1 VLTAAL
7 LLEISEGLKKSIY
20 LNIFT
25 IMREGKGEKRGDM
38 ENNHLLY
45 ILFLHQSIHISPSEE
60 TIRKDG

>member
-38 ENNHLLY
+38 ENN
-45 ILFLHQSIHISPSEE
+45 LF
-60 TIRKDG
+60 